1 MSPQQ
6 ALHAATAVAA
16 ELVGLHRG
24 VLEPG
29 EPADIL
35 LLDTDIQR
43 DLSALSR
50 PSGVMKDGV
59 WV

>member
-1 MSPQQ
+1 
-6 ALHAATAVAA
+6 
-16 ELVGLHRG
+16 

-29 EPADIL
+29 EPADLL

-43 DLSALSR
+43 DLNALAR